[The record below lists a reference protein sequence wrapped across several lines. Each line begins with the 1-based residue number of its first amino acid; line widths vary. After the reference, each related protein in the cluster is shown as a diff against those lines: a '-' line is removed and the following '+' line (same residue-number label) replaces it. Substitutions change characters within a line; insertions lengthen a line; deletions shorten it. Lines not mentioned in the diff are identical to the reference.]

1 MSAGAP
7 SKGAMSPEQAAATK
21 QCCARLYESEIVSLL
36 LGDSFHPGG
45 VALTERL
52 GLLLDLTPDS
62 HVVDAAS
69 GKGASAIFLAQRFGC
84 RVSGFDLSQ
93 QNIDRA
99 TAEAARQGLSGRVRF
114 ERGDVER
121 LPLEDESVDAI
132 TCECA
137 FCTFPDKPAAAR
149 QFARVLRRGGRVG
162 LSDITRAPGPSDEL
176 NDLMAWIACLAGARS
191 SEAYGAWLTDA
202 GLTITTIET
211 RDDVLKELVR
221 AIGTRLFATE
231 VLVGLKKIDVP
242 GIDLEAA
249 KRMAHQALVAVNEGR
264 LGYAIVCA
272 VRELPA

>member
-1 MSAGAP
+1 MSAGAR
-7 SKGAMSPEQAAATK
+7 SERAMSPDQAAVTK

-52 GLLLDLTPDS
+52 GVLLDLAPDS
-62 HVVDAAS
+62 RVVDAAC

-93 QNIDRA
+93 QNVDRA

-132 TCECA
+132 ICECA
-137 FCTFPDKPAAAR
+137 FCTFPDKPTAAR

-176 NDLMAWIACLAGARS
+176 NDLMAWIACLADARS
-191 SEAYGAWLTDA
+191 SEAYGAWLIDA
-202 GLTITTIET
+202 SLTITATET
-211 RDDVLKELVR
+211 RDDVVRDLVR
-221 AIGTRLFATE
+221 AIGTRLFATD

-242 GIDLEAA
+242 GIDFEAA